1 MRKFSRSLTIALPLV
16 AMLASCT
23 GFPYKL
29 DVPQGNLVSAEQL
42 EKLEIGMTR
51 NQVRF
56 VLGTPLVTDPFHS
69 DRWDYFYCLRHD
81 DKLTATKRLTVVFT
95 NDALSAVSGDDV
107 PARLASATP
116 APTESS
122 TSPDTT
128 KALLQ

>member
-16 AMLASCT
+16 AMLAGCT

-29 DVPQGNLVSAEQL
+29 DVPQGNLVAAEQL

-56 VLGTPLVTDPFHS
+56 VLGTPLVTDPFHA

-81 DKLTATKRLTVVFT
+81 DKLTATKRITVIFT
-95 NDALSAVSGDDV
+95 NDMLSAVSGDDV
-107 PARLASATP
+107 PPRLASSTA

-122 TSPDTT
+122 VSPGTA
-128 KALLQ
+128 KAVLQ